1 VSAGVAICIPTIPG
15 RAAMLHQAV
24 DSVLAQTVECVPII
38 VQDRH
43 RLGAWATRNE
53 ALEIALCGQFG
64 WVGFLDDDDYLLPHH
79 VEHLLAVAREHQ
91 AQVVWSWFQVEGG
104 SDPFPQHRGRQY
116 DPADPHIFPITY
128 LARREPLSV
137 AVLAGGFRADE
148 GHGTWETQDWPV
160 VDSLW
165 RSTDGAFYG
174 SDEVTWVWRHH
185 AANTSG
191 MPNR

>member
-104 SDPFPQHRGRQY
+104 TDPFPQHRGRQY
-116 DPADPHIFPITY
+116 DPA
-128 LARREPLSV
+128 
-137 AVLAGGFRADE
+137 
-148 GHGTWETQDWPV
+148 